1 MSSFDLDQYISGY
14 SGLTKVKRLQFIV
27 ENSKELRSK
36 ALVKLIDLLKTGKNT
51 TLYKEVIE
59 KYGKEVGQNLDT
71 EWIAQVDRAATKQ
84 QEKLEVELNAHKTNL
99 IKESIRV
106 GHNDLGDFH
115 LERGNL
121 QESLKSYLRTR
132 DYCTSSKH
140 VNEMCL
146 NVIRVSIEM
155 GNYALVN
162 QYVTKAENTP
172 DVSDGT
178 DVITTTK
185 ILASSALA
193 NLEGKKYKIVARKLL
208 DCDIQLENSFN
219 DVITCSDIA
228 VYAGLTALATF
239 DRRELK
245 EKVLS
250 NNKYRGFLELE
261 PDISNII
268 NCFYESKYTAC
279 LESLD
284 KLLPRL
290 LLDIYLRDHV
300 STLYE
305 KIRSKALVQ
314 YVSTFTSVDMNKM
327 AVVFNTTVE
336 NLEKEIA
343 ALIMDKQIKA
353 RIDSHKKILYARVTD
368 IRNATYQKALEMG
381 EQFIRESEAAILRMN
396 VNKQRDF
403 VIKPNRKAAKQMM
416 F

>member
-1 MSSFDLDQYISGY
+1 MISHLDCHHRVLLIIFKHGQYYNNTSSSPTQQ
-14 SGLTKVKRLQFIV
+14 QFT
-27 ENSKELRSK
+27 
-36 ALVKLIDLLKTGKNT
+36 LIPHYPKF
-51 TLYKEVIE
+51 LYNR
-59 KYGKEVGQNLDT
+59 VGQNLDT

>member
-1 MSSFDLDQYISGY
+1 
-14 SGLTKVKRLQFIV
+14 
-27 ENSKELRSK
+27 
-36 ALVKLIDLLKTGKNT
+36 
-51 TLYKEVIE
+51 
-59 KYGKEVGQNLDT
+59 LDT
-71 EWIAQVDRAATKQ
+71 EWINQVDRSATKQ
-84 QEKLEVELNAHKTNL
+84 QEKLEIELNAHKTNL

-106 GHNDLGDFH
+106 GHNELGDYH

-155 GNYALVN
+155 SNYALVH

-178 DVITTTK
+178 DAVTTTK
-185 ILASSALA
+185 VLASSALA
-193 NLEGKKYKIVARKLL
+193 NLDGKKYKIVARKLL
-208 DCDIQLENSFN
+208 DCDIVLENSFN

-228 VYAGLTALATF
+228 LYAGLTALATF
-239 DRRELK
+239 ERRELK
-245 EKVLS
+245 ERVLG
-250 NNKYRGFLELE
+250 NNKFRGFLELE
-261 PDISNII
+261 PDVANII
-268 NCFYESKYTAC
+268 NNFYESKYTAC

-290 LLDIYLRDHV
+290 LLDIYLREHV
-300 STLYE
+300 AQLYD

-314 YVSTFTSVDMNKM
+314 YVSTFTAVDMNKM
-327 AVVFNTTVE
+327 AVVFNTTVD

-343 ALIMDKQIKA
+343 GLIMDKQIKA

-368 IRNATYQKALEMG
+368 QRNATYQKALEMG
-381 EQFIRESEAAILRMN
+381 EQFIRESESCILRMN

-403 VIKPNRKAAKQMM
+403 MVKPNRKTAKQMT

>member
-1 MSSFDLDQYISGY
+1 M
-14 SGLTKVKRLQFIV
+14 
-27 ENSKELRSK
+27 
-36 ALVKLIDLLKTGKNT
+36 
-51 TLYKEVIE
+51 
-59 KYGKEVGQNLDT
+59 
-71 EWIAQVDRAATKQ
+71 
-84 QEKLEVELNAHKTNL
+84 
-99 IKESIRV
+99 IKESIRT
-106 GHNDLGDFH
+106 GHNELGDFH

-146 NVIRVSIEM
+146 NVIRVSVEM

-172 DVSDGT
+172 DVSEGT
-178 DVITTTK
+178 DIITTSK

-208 DCDIQLENSFN
+208 DCEIVLENSFN

-228 VYAGLTALATF
+228 LYAGLTALATF

-250 NNKYRGFLELE
+250 NNKFRAFLELE
-261 PDISNII
+261 PDVSNII

-284 KLLPRL
+284 RLLPRL
-290 LLDIYLRDHV
+290 LLDIYLKEHV
-300 STLYE
+300 TTLYE

-343 ALIMDKQIKA
+343 ALIMEKQIKA

-381 EQFIRESEAAILRMN
+381 DSFIRESEACILRMN
-396 VNKQRDF
+396 INKQKDF
-403 VIKPNRKAAKQMM
+403 AVKPNRKLAKQMM